1 MIFKRGAL
9 QWKSLIQT
17 KIYAAKAAEF
27 MAGTLS
33 CRRQLGPLVRLVAGF
48 ELISFSNVR
57 LEKEFNFC
65 FLSAPNVVGQEA
77 GLILGST
84 ALGRREGYQK
94 FLFPAATQDTLGA
107 FCAFGYLLF
116 EFLSGVKMNTGM
128 MRKTGSKA
136 LAIGIIN
143 LVVPLAVGWFTLKSL
158 SIYPPKKGSDVTPSL
173 QNNVS
178 VLKASSM
185 TAFPV
190 VALLLKDLKILNSEL
205 GRLALSCALIT
216 HMLQLIYNSTS
227 LLHRIYL
234 SDHGRAVSDVMVCI
248 SFILLV
254 IFLLRPAFIWVV
266 KQTPEGRPVKDLY
279 LFLTILLAL
288 VSAVISY
295 WFELAVLFGPFII
308 GLAVPEGPPLGSALV
323 DKLDALSSG
332 VILPTFIS
340 LVALRADL
348 SQLSYYVPH
357 IALIVATFSSK
368 VISCC
373 FVGLYCKM
381 PLNDAVALGLIL
393 SIKGVVDLGAYSFLR
408 DANMIDQS
416 TFTLLVVYTA
426 IVATL
431 VPSMVQLLY
440 DPNRKYAG
448 YQKRSIMHSK
458 IGGKLPVL
466 ACIHSSDNITAIIG
480 LLDAYTPS
488 LENPITVNAL
498 HLIELRGR
506 ASPIFISHQL
516 QKKPHSRD
524 DSYSENVIF
533 AFKQF
538 ERNNRGSVSLQV
550 FTAISPRKLMHEDIS
565 TLALNVL
572 ASIIVLP
579 FHRRWAIDR
588 SVESEDISLRM
599 LNRSVL
605 ERAPC
610 SVGIL
615 VDRGHVGPSTSM
627 MSSGKKYSISAI
639 FLGGNDCQ
647 EVLALA
653 KRMTKHRNISLTVM
667 RFISTKTKR
676 QNFEAEMEDIKALHD
691 FKQSRWIGQG
701 NNVAYMER
709 VLKDSSEFAWTLRSL
724 ADEYDLILVG
734 RCYKVKSSLTS
745 GFEEWCDV
753 PELGAIGEFLAS
765 RDLQCRASVFIVQQ
779 QKITH

>member
-1 MIFKRGAL
+1 MTDDDA
-9 QWKSLIQT
+9 SLPILVCVR
-17 KIYAAKAAEF
+17 KPPKVNSMGCLSSDAELRDPF
-27 MAGTLS
+27 VYSL
-33 CRRQLGPLVRLVAGF
+33 PIF
-48 ELISFSNVR
+48 ELQLVIIFILTRLFHFPLKRLGFPKIVSEIS
-57 LEKEFNFC
+57 
-65 FLSAPNVVGQEA
+65 A